1 LAFTDVRLPLVDT
14 AMSPAPTP
22 RLRAATKPNARPL
35 LTVPEQT
42 LRRMLHMHGLR
53 FSLRPRDLPGQPDIV
68 LPRRR
73 TVIFLRGCFWHG
85 HGCKLDRAAARFNAG
100 TWAEKIVTNQI
111 QAERDQAALRFA
123 DWQVE
128 TVWECQIEQR
138 SVIDQLAERL
148 LRR

>member
-1 LAFTDVRLPLVDT
+1 MSDT
-14 AMSPAPTP
+14 TPALDQGAAKKPIARSQMP
-22 RLRAATKPNARPL
+22 IPERA
-35 LTVPEQT
+35 
-42 LRRMLHMHGLR
+42 LRRMLHMQGLR

-85 HGCKLDRAAARFNAG
+85 HGCTLDRAAARFSAG
-100 TWAEKIVTNQI
+100 TWAEKIVTNQM
-111 QAERDQAALRFA
+111 QAERDQTALRCA

-138 SVIDQLAERL
+138 SVIDQLAARL

>member
-1 LAFTDVRLPLVDT
+1 
-14 AMSPAPTP
+14 
-22 RLRAATKPNARPL
+22 
-35 LTVPEQT
+35 
-42 LRRMLHMHGLR
+42 MLHMHGLR

-111 QAERDQAALRFA
+111 QAERDQAALRSA

>member
-1 LAFTDVRLPLVDT
+1 MR
-14 AMSPAPTP
+14 PAPTP
-22 RLRAATKPNARPL
+22 HQRAAEKPNAPPL
-35 LTVPEQT
+35 VTDPERK

-53 FSLRPRDLPGQPDIV
+53 FSQKARDLPGQPDIV

-85 HGCKLDRAAARFNAG
+85 HGCELDRAAARFNAG
-100 TWAEKIVTNQI
+100 TWAEKIDTNQI
-111 QAERDQAALRFA
+111 QAEQDQVALRRA
-123 DWQVE
+123 DWHVE

-138 SVIDQLAERL
+138 RVIDQLAERL